1 MMRACQETL
10 YPTWGETEKTNAEHL
25 TYRLSHLQ
33 MCTNLWYIW
42 HNSARSEKRTAT
54 NRVGLVCVR
63 GPGYRAGAADLRTIK
78 GRTTEEHT
86 PTPAHA
92 RLGFALA
99 KLPFLLPT
107 DFGGRYK
114 NI

>member
-10 YPTWGETEKTNAEHL
+10 YPTRGETEKPTTEHL
-25 TYRLSHLQ
+25 AYRQSHLETLQ
-33 MCTNLWYIW
+33 SCGIFYAIPNAQRFT
-42 HNSARSEKRTAT
+42 
-54 NRVGLVCVR
+54 VR
-63 GPGYRAGAADLRTIK
+63 GPGYRAGAADLLHHK

-107 DFGGRYK
+107 DFGSRHK